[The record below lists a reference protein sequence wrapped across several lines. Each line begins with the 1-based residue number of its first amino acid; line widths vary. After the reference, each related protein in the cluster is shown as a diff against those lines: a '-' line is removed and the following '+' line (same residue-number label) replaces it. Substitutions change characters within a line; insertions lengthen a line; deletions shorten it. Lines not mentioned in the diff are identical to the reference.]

1 MKCHPVIQLL
11 HVPVYFRYDNQVR
24 HIRVEKNAEG
34 LFYLADTK
42 FFSSLPVS
50 ILAGSR
56 LVACHID
63 PPPKKLVHQTEDT
76 YQPPPPSPQPPPQKK
91 LIKQNGHKQK
101 TFWFHNTVGFPQ
113 FPLP

>member
-1 MKCHPVIQLL
+1 MKCHSVIQFL

-24 HIRVEKNAEG
+24 HIRVEKNVEG

-63 PPPKKLVHQTEDT
+63 PPKNLLIKLRTPFK
-76 YQPPPPSPQPPPQKK
+76 PPPPPQNEIVKC
-91 LIKQNGHKQK
+91 LSIK
-101 TFWFHNTVGFPQ
+101 
-113 FPLP
+113 

>member
-1 MKCHPVIQLL
+1 MKCHSVIQFL

-50 ILAGSR
+50 IFAGSR

-63 PPPKKLVHQTEDT
+63 PPKNLLIKLRT
-76 YQPPPPSPQPPPQKK
+76 PFKPLPPPQNE
-91 LIKQNGHKQK
+91 LN
-101 TFWFHNTVGFPQ
+101 V
-113 FPLP
+113 

>member
-76 YQPPPPSPQPPPQKK
+76 YQPPPLPPTTTTKK
-91 LIKQNGHKQK
+91 IDKAKW
-101 TFWFHNTVGFPQ
+101 T
-113 FPLP
+113 

>member
-1 MKCHPVIQLL
+1 MLL
-11 HVPVYFRYDNQVR
+11 LSFLQTNSTYIVFELWHYFLHEMSFSDTISACPYVYFRYDNQVR

-50 ILAGSR
+50 ILAGSG

-63 PPPKKLVHQTEDT
+63 HPKNLLIKLRTPFK
-76 YQPPPPSPQPPPQKK
+76 PPPPPQMR
-91 LIKQNGHKQK
+91 LLN
-101 TFWFHNTVGFPQ
+101 V
-113 FPLP
+113 LV

>member
-1 MKCHPVIQLL
+1 MKCHSVIQFL

-50 ILAGSR
+50 IFAGSR

-63 PPPKKLVHQTEDT
+63 PPPQKKQTKKLAHQTEDT
-76 YQPPPPSPQPPPQKK
+76 LQTPTPTTK
-91 LIKQNGHKQK
+91 
-101 TFWFHNTVGFPQ
+101 
-113 FPLP
+113 